1 MKTRDPN
8 TVTLRNEMKRNPYSK
23 GKVGAES
30 LRVGFL
36 RCPRRGVFPI
46 LFPVVAVSDL
56 GVST

>member
-1 MKTRDPN
+1 MAIIGMTRP
-8 TVTLRNEMKRNPYSK
+8 TSYPYSK

-36 RCPRRGVFPI
+36 RCPRRGVFLI